1 MVFIKRFIFFFNL
14 FVCCYILR
22 SDKRNRRQVDI
33 VFIISG
39 FAVGVLVGLTGV
51 GGGAL
56 MTPLLIF
63 GFGIAPAVAVGTDL
77 MFAAITKANGVW
89 THARLGSVEWPVVRR
104 LLMGSLP
111 AALFTLLVL
120 RQANLESGFAQG
132 VMTTTLGIALIVSA
146 AALLFRRRI
155 AQGVATAS
163 ETGSEV
169 SHKTRVAT
177 VLTGVVLGVLVT
189 LTSVGAG
196 ALGAAALFWL
206 YPRLKAARVV
216 GTDLA
221 HAVPLATVAGI
232 GHWQLGT
239 VDWVLL
245 GSLLIGSLPGIYLGS
260 RLSARIPEVWLRS
273 VLASLLLVIG
283 VRLMA

>member
-1 MVFIKRFIFFFNL
+1 MDAFF
-14 FVCCYILR
+14 V
-22 SDKRNRRQVDI
+22 
-33 VFIISG
+33 ISG
-39 FAVGVLVGLTGV
+39 FGVGVLVGLTGV

-89 THARLGSVEWPVVRR
+89 VHARQNSVEWRIVGWM
-104 LLMGSLP
+104 LLGSLP
-111 AALFTLLVL
+111 ATLLTLLVL
-120 RQANLESGFAQG
+120 RQVDIRTDAAQE
-132 VMTTTLGIALIVSA
+132 VMTLTLGLALIASA
-146 AALLFRRRI
+146 GALIFRRRL
-155 AQGVATAS
+155 AKSDTGLTHD
-163 ETGSEV
+163 ETGR
-169 SHKTRVAT
+169 KTRIAT
-177 VLTGVVLGVLVT
+177 VVTGVVLGTLVT
-189 LTSVGAG
+189 MTSVGAG

-206 YPRLKAARVV
+206 YPRMKAVRVV

-221 HAVPLATVAGI
+221 HAVPLTTVAGL

-245 GSLLIGSLPGIYLGS
+245 ISLLIGSLPGIYIGS
-260 RLSARIPEVWLRS
+260 RWSARVPEVWLRS

-283 VRLMA
+283 LGAVFGGRLMA

>member
-1 MVFIKRFIFFFNL
+1 MDVF
-14 FVCCYILR
+14 
-22 SDKRNRRQVDI
+22 
-33 VFIISG
+33 FIISG
-39 FAVGVLVGLTGV
+39 FGVGVLVGLTGV

-63 GFGIAPAVAVGTDL
+63 GFGIAPAIAVGTDL

-89 THARLGSVEWPVVRR
+89 VHARQSSVDWRIVRW
-104 LLMGSLP
+104 LLLGSLP
-111 AALFTLLVL
+111 SALLTLLAL
-120 RQANLESGFAQG
+120 RQVDLNTGAAQDL
-132 VMTTTLGIALIVSA
+132 MTTTLGLALIVSA
-146 AALLFRRRI
+146 GALILRRRL
-155 AQGVATAS
+155 AQGDGAGLAHD
-163 ETGSEV
+163 ETGR
-169 SHKTRVAT
+169 KTQIAT
-177 VLTGVVLGVLVT
+177 VLTGAVLGALVT

-196 ALGAAALFWL
+196 ALGAAVLFWL
-206 YPRLKAARVV
+206 YPRMKAVRVV

-221 HAVPLATVAGI
+221 HAVPLATVAGL

-260 RLSARIPEVWLRS
+260 RLSARVPEVWLRS

-283 VRLMA
+283 VRLVLVA

>member
-1 MVFIKRFIFFFNL
+1 MDV
-14 FVCCYILR
+14 VY
-22 SDKRNRRQVDI
+22 
-33 VFIISG
+33 IISG
-39 FAVGVLVGLTGV
+39 FAVGALVGLTGV

-63 GFGIAPAVAVGTDL
+63 GFGIAPAVAIGTDL

-104 LLMGSLP
+104 LLLGSLP
-111 AALFTLLVL
+111 MALLTLFAL
-120 RQANLESGFAQG
+120 RYVDVHTEFAQQ

-146 AALLFRRRI
+146 VALLFRRRL
-155 AQGVATAS
+155 AQGSVVTNGLQDKAS
-163 ETGSEV
+163 N
-169 SHKTRVAT
+169 KTRVAT
-177 VLTGVVLGVLVT
+177 VLTGAVLGVLVT

-206 YPRLKAARVV
+206 YPRLKAVRVV

-221 HAVPLATVAGI
+221 HAVPLTAVAGI

-260 RLSARIPEVWLRS
+260 RLSVRVPEVWLRT
-273 VLASLLLVIG
+273 VLAGLLLLIG
-283 VRLMA
+283 VRLVA